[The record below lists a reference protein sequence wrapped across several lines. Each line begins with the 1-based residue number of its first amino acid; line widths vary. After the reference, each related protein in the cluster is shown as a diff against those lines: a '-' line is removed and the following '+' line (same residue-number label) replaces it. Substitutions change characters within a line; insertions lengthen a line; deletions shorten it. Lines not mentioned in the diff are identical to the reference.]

1 MTDIL
6 TLSLTHGRRS
16 FSVLHDAPRVP
27 PVYVQINDGEYRPGM
42 VNEIAALA
50 ELMPK
55 ASLEELLEQ
64 WRGQARPVPSP
75 SLAKLPINEIAASAF
90 WPTLSVTDC
99 ADACRIIFDLLTR
112 NPQDD
117 LDAVVVALNEKG
129 FGEVAG
135 EMRARV
141 NTTDIG

>member
-16 FSVLHDAPRVP
+16 FSVLHDPARLPSVRVAL
-27 PVYVQINDGEYRPGM
+27 NDGEYRPSM
-42 VNEIAALA
+42 VNEITALA

-55 ASLEELLEQ
+55 ASLEELLDQ

-90 WPTLSVTDC
+90 WPTFSVTDC

-129 FGEVAG
+129 FGEVAA
-135 EMRARV
+135 EMQRSVR
-141 NTTDIG
+141 